1 MNWEIAKLQTFG
13 VEIEMTGLTRKK
25 AAMIAA
31 MFFETG
37 EYRYIGTGYSTWAAI
52 DEQGREWKFMSD
64 SSIRQE
70 NGEAVELVTPILTY
84 DNDIEMLQK
93 LIRELRAGG
102 AIANAGHDC
111 GLHIHIGLGDHTG
124 KSLTNLAR
132 LMASHEDLLVKAIGI
147 ADERLYGNRH
157 HKAWCAKVDR
167 GFLERLANK
176 KPETV
181 RGVQECWYDDNPDRH
196 SGPTNHYDNS
206 RYRMLN
212 YHSIG
217 RTGTIEFRM
226 YQFDDPDGNKK
237 NGLHAGVLRT
247 YIQLSLV
254 LSQQAKESRSIT
266 IKPVQLENE
275 KFAMRTW
282 MNRMGMIGPEF
293 KTAHDILRRKL
304 TGNSAFRYSD

>member
-1 MNWEIAKLQTFG
+1 MDWNKAKEQTFG
-13 VEIEMTGLTRKK
+13 VEIEMTGLTRKG

-31 MFFETG
+31 RFFGTDD
-37 EYRYIGTGYSTWAAI
+37 YRYIGTGYSTWVAI

-84 DNDIEMLQK
+84 NNDIEILQK

-102 AIANAGHDC
+102 AVANAGHDC

-147 ADERLYGNRH
+147 ADERLYGNRYH
-157 HKAWCAKVDR
+157 RAWCAKVDR

-181 RGVQECWYDDNPDRH
+181 RGVQECWYN
-196 SGPTNHYDNS
+196 GPLRTHAHYDDS

-217 RTGTIEFRM
+217 RTGTVEFRM
-226 YQFDDPDGNKK
+226 YQFDDPSENKK
-237 NGLHAGVLRT
+237 NGLHAGVLKA

-254 LSQQAKESRSIT
+254 LSQQAKESRSVAL
-266 IKPVQLENE
+266 KPVQLENE

-282 MNRMGMIGPEF
+282 MNRMGMIGPDF
-293 KTAHDILRRKL
+293 KTAHDILGRKL
-304 TGNSAFRYSD
+304 TGNSAFRYGN

>member
-1 MNWEIAKLQTFG
+1 MDWNKAKEQTFG
-13 VEIEMTGLTRKK
+13 VEIEMTGLTRRG
-25 AAMIAA
+25 AAKLASRFFGTDDYYYHGGGYDTWIATDA
-31 MFFETG
+31 
-37 EYRYIGTGYSTWAAI
+37 
-52 DEQGREWKFMSD
+52 QGRQWKFMSD

-70 NGEAVELVTPILTY
+70 NGEAVELVTPVLTY
-84 DNDIEMLQK
+84 ENDIEILQK

-102 AIANAGHDC
+102 AVANAGHDC

-132 LMASHEDLLVKAIGI
+132 LMASHEDLLVNAIGI
-147 ADERLYGNRH
+147 ADERLYGGMHEGRYH
-157 HKAWCAKVDR
+157 RAWCAKIDR

-176 KPETV
+176 RPDSV
-181 RGVQECWYDDNPDRH
+181 RGVQECWYD
-196 SGPTNHYDNS
+196 GPIRTSHYDDS

-226 YQFDDPDGNKK
+226 YQFDDPSENKK
-237 NGLHAGVLRT
+237 NGLHAGVLRA
-247 YIQLSLV
+247 YVQLSLV
-254 LSQQAKESRSIT
+254 LSQQAKESRSIST
-266 IKPVQLENE
+266 RPVQLENE

-293 KTAHDILRRKL
+293 KTAHEILSRKL
-304 TGNSAFRYSD
+304 SGNAAWRYTD

>member
-1 MNWEIAKLQTFG
+1 MDWNKAKEQTFG
-13 VEIEMTGLTRKK
+13 VEIEMTGLSRQ
-25 AAMIAA
+25 AAAKIAA
-31 MFFETG
+31 DLF
-37 EYRYIGTGYSTWAAI
+37 GTGRYWDTHREDGYYTWSAF
-52 DEQGREWKFMSD
+52 DQQGRKWKFCRD
-64 SSIRQE
+64 SSIRQDG
-70 NGEAVELVTPILTY
+70 GEQVELVTPILTY
-84 DNDIEMLQK
+84 NDIELLQE
-93 LIRELRAGG
+93 LIRALRAGG
-102 AIANAGHDC
+102 AVSNAGHDC
-111 GLHIHIGLGDHTG
+111 GVHIHIGLGDHTG

-147 ADERLYGNRH
+147 ADERLYGNRYH
-157 HKAWCAKVDR
+157 RAWCAKVDR

-181 RGVQECWYDDNPDRH
+181 RGVQECWYGGDPDYYTH
-196 SGPTNHYDNS
+196 DHYNSS

-226 YQFDDPDGNKK
+226 YQFDEPSDGKK
-237 NGLHAGVLRT
+237 NGLHAGALRA
-247 YIQLSLV
+247 YVQLSLV
-254 LSQQAKESRSIT
+254 LSQQAKESRSVA

-293 KTAHDILRRKL
+293 KTAHDILGRKL
-304 TGNSAFRYSD
+304 TGNSAFRYGN

>member
-1 MNWEIAKLQTFG
+1 MDWNKAKEQTFG
-13 VEIEMTGLTRKK
+13 VEIEMTGLTRQN
-25 AAMIAA
+25 AARVLAD
-31 MFFETG
+31 FF
-37 EYRYIGTGYSTWAAI
+37 GTGRYADTHLTNGYHTWSAW
-52 DEQGREWKFMSD
+52 DQQGREWRLAYD
-64 SSIRQE
+64 GSIVTE
-70 NGEAVELVTPILTY
+70 GGEQVELVTPILTY
-84 DNDIEMLQK
+84 ENDMEMLQQI
-93 LIRELRAGG
+93 IRELRAGG
-102 AIANAGHDC
+102 AISNTRHGC
-111 GLHIHIGLGDHTG
+111 GVHIHIGLGDHTG

-147 ADERLYGNRH
+147 ADERLYGNRYH
-157 HKAWCAKVDR
+157 RAWCAKVDR

-181 RGVQECWYDDNPDRH
+181 RGGQECWYDDNPDHHTRD
-196 SGPTNHYDNS
+196 HYNSS

-226 YQFDDPDGNKK
+226 YQFDDPSDGKK
-237 NGLHAGVLRT
+237 NGLHAGMLKA

-293 KTAHDILRRKL
+293 KTAHDILGRKL
-304 TGNSAFRYSD
+304 TGNSAFRYGN

>member
-1 MNWEIAKLQTFG
+1 MDWNKAKEQTFG
-13 VEIEMTGLTRKK
+13 VEIEMTGLSRQT
-25 AAMIAA
+25 AAKIAA
-31 MFFETG
+31 DLF
-37 EYRYIGTGYSTWAAI
+37 GTGRYWDTNREDGYYTWSAF
-52 DEQGREWKFMSD
+52 DQQGRKWKFCRD
-64 SSIRQE
+64 TSIRIDG
-70 NGEAVELVTPILTY
+70 GEQVELVTPILTY
-84 DNDIEMLQK
+84 SDIELLQE
-93 LIRELRAGG
+93 LIRALRAGG
-102 AIANAGHDC
+102 AVSNASHSC
-111 GLHIHIGLGDHTG
+111 GVHIHIGLGDHTG

-132 LMASHEDLLVKAIGI
+132 LMASHEELLIKSIGI
-147 ADERLYGNRH
+147 SDYRLQEYCKR
-157 HKAWCAKVDR
+157 VDR
-167 GFLERLANK
+167 GFIERLANK

-181 RGVQECWYDDNPDRH
+181 RGGQECWYNDNPDRH
-196 SGPTNHYDNS
+196 RGQSNHYERN

-226 YQFDDPDGNKK
+226 YQFDEPSGGKK
-237 NGLHAGVLRT
+237 NGLHAGALRA

-293 KTAHDILRRKL
+293 KTAHDILSRKL

>member
-1 MNWEIAKLQTFG
+1 MDWNKAKEQTFG

-37 EYRYIGTGYSTWAAI
+37 EYRYIGTGYDTWAAI
-52 DEQGREWKFMSD
+52 DLQGREWKFMSD

-84 DNDIEMLQK
+84 DNDIEILQK

-102 AIANAGHDC
+102 AIANAGHGC
-111 GLHIHIGLGDHTG
+111 GVHVHIGLGDHTG

-132 LMASHEDLLVKAIGI
+132 LMVSHEDLLIKAIGI
-147 ADERLYGNRH
+147 EPRRLERFCR
-157 HKAWCAKVDR
+157 KVDR
-167 GFLERLANK
+167 SFIERLAK
-176 KPETV
+176 TKPDSI
-181 RGVQECWYDDNPDRH
+181 RGVRECWYDGNPDYFEGQR
-196 SGPTNHYDNS
+196 NHYNNS

-226 YQFDDPDGNKK
+226 YQFDNPSDGKK
-237 NGLHAGVLRT
+237 NGLHAGMLRA

-293 KTAHDILRRKL
+293 KTAHDILSRKL

>member
-1 MNWEIAKLQTFG
+1 MDWNKAKEQTFG
-13 VEIEMTGLTRKK
+13 VEIEMTGLTRQH
-25 AAMIAA
+25 AAKILAD
-31 MFFETG
+31 FF
-37 EYRYIGTGYSTWAAI
+37 GTGRYENTHLTNGYHTWSAW
-52 DEQGREWKFMSD
+52 DQQGREWRLAYD
-64 SSIRQE
+64 GSIVTE
-70 NGEAVELVTPILTY
+70 GGEQVELVTPILTY
-84 DNDIEMLQK
+84 ENDMEMLQQI
-93 LIRELRAGG
+93 IRELRAGG
-102 AIANAGHDC
+102 AISNTRHGC
-111 GLHIHIGLGDHTG
+111 GVHIHIGLGDHTG

-132 LMASHEDLLVKAIGI
+132 LMASHEDLLIKAIGI
-147 ADERLYGNRH
+147 EPGRLERFCR
-157 HKAWCAKVDR
+157 KVDR
-167 GFLERLANK
+167 AFIERLAK
-176 KPETV
+176 TKPDSV
-181 RGVQECWYDDNPDRH
+181 RGVRECWYDGNPDYFEGQR
-196 SGPTNHYDNS
+196 NHYNNS

-226 YQFDDPDGNKK
+226 YQFDNPSEGKK
-237 NGLHAGVLRT
+237 NGLHAGMLRA

-293 KTAHDILRRKL
+293 KTAHDILSRKL